1 MDVCWQVL
9 VRCNWERSGVW
20 VCAGRCWSGV
30 TGRGVVCGCA
40 GRCWS
45 GVTGRGVVCGCAGRC
60 WSGVTGR
67 GVVCGCELA
76 GVGQV

>member
-1 MDVCWQVL
+1 M
-9 VRCNWERSGVW
+9 
-20 VCAGRCWSGV
+20 
-30 TGRGVVCGCA
+30 
-40 GRCWS
+40 
-45 GVTGRGVVCGCAGRC
+45 CGCAGRC